1 MTTDGR
7 EYLFQLVELVHT
19 KKTTKV
25 SSQIEPQQQIRRQ
38 NKDKKTTTK
47 NDLS

>member
-1 MTTDGR
+1 MTTDGLK
-7 EYLFQLVELVHT
+7 YLVQLVELVHT
-19 KKTTKV
+19 QKTTKV

-38 NKDKKTTTK
+38 NKGKKTTKK